1 MHSMCLSCQMS
12 SQSFSTQDNALL
24 ILDAPEAIL
33 PLLRQ
38 VIDDWRVRNPS
49 LGIVL
54 CSRERLNIDDEKMI
68 ELGPLQDGPA
78 YQLLIQSVESKNFGD
93 PDIPVLKQIVH
104 LLEGHPLA
112 IRLTAHK
119 LKEQSP
125 ATALQHLQRN
135 TLSQATA
142 IRDTL
147 ALSWQ
152 GLSRI
157 EVLVLGQLSVCVD
170 GFSIAMA
177 ESIIDLSSVPNP
189 PWVLDILDG
198 LIQKSLL
205 SADRSGPE
213 LRFRMLQII
222 RKYASRQVDAQ
233 ILTESRQRMAKH
245 LSVLHI
251 IRTAHIDW
259 SLHYHRLQA
268 ERRNIL
274 QSIQYAEHYGWVP
287 YWGDLVLGLL

>member
-1 MHSMCLSCQMS
+1 MVTIKGSAGIGKTALMSHFVAKFADPLRAFGGSLPGDLIGWIGRISPSVTGASIHCVSLSDVIPEL
-12 SQSFSTQDNALL
+12 FSTQDNALL

-78 YQLLIQSVESKNFGD
+78 YQLLIQSVEPKNFGD

-125 ATALQHLQRN
+125 ATALQHLQHN
-135 TLSQATA
+135 TISQATA

-177 ESIIDLSSVPNP
+177 ESIIDLSS
-189 PWVLDILDG
+189 
-198 LIQKSLL
+198 
-205 SADRSGPE
+205 
-213 LRFRMLQII
+213 F
-222 RKYASRQVDAQ
+222 
-233 ILTESRQRMAKH
+233 
-245 LSVLHI
+245 
-251 IRTAHIDW
+251 
-259 SLHYHRLQA
+259 
-268 ERRNIL
+268 
-274 QSIQYAEHYGWVP
+274 
-287 YWGDLVLGLL
+287 